1 MNLGKNTVRGI
12 VTAGALVL
20 ATALAPAT
28 TSTAGELAQRPAAAA
43 ATTLVFDKNQQ
54 DPTDSRLLVYK
65 GGKLQARYRAGSG
78 LGVKDPC
85 ATNRGWIPNGT
96 WKITSRTTRYNGKV
110 IKGYAVRLQDMK
122 CSPSS
127 SKKRTAMFIHSEM
140 NIDGTQGS
148 IESRRWDGPSDYKS
162 NGCVKLHP
170 NDIKKM
176 FTLLNRI
183 GWPSHLR
190 VVS

>member
-1 MNLGKNTVRGI
+1 MNLGRNAVRSI
-12 VTAGALVL
+12 VTAGALALAAALVP
-20 ATALAPAT
+20 ATA
-28 TSTAGELAQRPAAAA
+28 STAGELAQRPAAAA
-43 ATTLVFDKNQQ
+43 ATTLVFDKNQK
-54 DPTDSRLLVYK
+54 DPTNSRLLVYK
-65 GGKLQARYRAGSG
+65 GGKLQAQYRAGSG
-78 LGVKDPC
+78 TGSKDPC
-85 ATNRGWIPNGT
+85 ATNRGWIPNGN
-96 WKITSRTTRYNGKV
+96 WKIRSRTRSYNGNQ
-110 IKGYAVRLQDMK
+110 IKGYAVYLQDMK

-140 NIDGTQGS
+140 NRNGSQGRT
-148 IESRRWDGPSDYKS
+148 EPRRWDGPGDYKS

-176 FTLLNRI
+176 FNLLDRI

>member
-12 VTAGALVL
+12 VTAGALAL
-20 ATALAPAT
+20 ATALVPAT

-54 DPTDSRLLVYK
+54 APTNSRLLVYK
-65 GGKLQARYRAGSG
+65 GGKLQASYRAGSG
-78 LGVKDPC
+78 LGVKNPC
-85 ATNRGWIPNGT
+85 VTNKGWIPNGN
-96 WKITSRTTRYNGKV
+96 WKIRSKTRSHNGRV
-110 IKGYAVRLQDMK
+110 IKGYAVHLEDMW
-122 CSPSS
+122 CSPAR
-127 SKKRTAMFIHSEM
+127 KTKRTEMFIHSEM
-140 NIDGTQGS
+140 NRDGSQGR
-148 IESRRWDGPSDYKS
+148 IESRRWDGPRDYRS

-176 FTLLNRI
+176 FNLLDRI

-190 VVS
+190 VIS